1 MKKNK
6 VLLIGYSNISRKRF
20 INVFKKLKIKY
31 EIASLSKKYT
41 IEGNKIDYNNYL
53 DALRKSKATIAYIS
67 LPNSLHY
74 YWAKKALNFNYHV
87 IVDKPVSH
95 NFSRTESLLKLSIK
109 KNKLLSEAIF
119 FNYHEQFK
127 KALNLTK
134 DIFKVKANFIIPYP
148 KKNSLLLSRKFNGGV
163 LMDMGPYIASLHRLL
178 INDNL
183 IIKDNLIKKTLS
195 IKKNSKNLPISIKFN
210 LDFKNIK
217 YEGLFEF
224 GNNYVNNLK
233 IFTKKKIIELNRIFS
248 PPSDEN
254 LFVRISYKNNLK
266 ILKINKDDCFENYFK
281 EILKNI
287 KLNNFTFY
295 VSSILADNRFK
306 KFLFNQ

>member
-109 KNKLLSEAIF
+109 KINFYLKQF
-119 FNYHEQFK
+119 F
-127 KALNLTK
+127 LT
-134 DIFKVKANFIIPYP
+134 I
-148 KKNSLLLSRKFNGGV
+148 
-163 LMDMGPYIASLHRLL
+163 M
-178 INDNL
+178 
-183 IIKDNLIKKTLS
+183 
-195 IKKNSKNLPISIKFN
+195 
-210 LDFKNIK
+210 
-217 YEGLFEF
+217 
-224 GNNYVNNLK
+224 NNLK
-233 IFTKKKIIELNRIFS
+233 
-248 PPSDEN
+248 
-254 LFVRISYKNNLK
+254 
-266 ILKINKDDCFENYFK
+266 
-281 EILKNI
+281 
-287 KLNNFTFY
+287 KL
-295 VSSILADNRFK
+295 
-306 KFLFNQ
+306 